1 MKEIRG
7 EKGEDGTSRQE
18 AETLEVTPKS

>member
-1 MKEIRG
+1 MKETHG

-18 AETLEVTPKS
+18 AETLEVMPKS